1 MCTIYESY
9 RKIKSRNAVFNTPLI
24 YYEEFDTF
32 FVVRLLIKE
41 FDILSIKL
49 FKEDM

>member
-24 YYEEFDTF
+24 YEEFDTF
-32 FVVRLLIKE
+32 FVVRSLIKE
-41 FDILSIKL
+41 VDIWSIEL